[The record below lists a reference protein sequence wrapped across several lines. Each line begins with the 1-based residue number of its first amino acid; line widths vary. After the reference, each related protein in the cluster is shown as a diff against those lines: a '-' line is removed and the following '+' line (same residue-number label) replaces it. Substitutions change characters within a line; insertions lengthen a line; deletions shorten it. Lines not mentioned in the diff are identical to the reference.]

1 LLGVGIALGAVV
13 AIPRACA
20 QETQALKLSPL
31 LEARLREEHVDQT
44 GIADNADALTLRVRA
59 GVLATRGRLNA
70 LVEAEGTLAIV
81 DDYYDGLHGPPT
93 RPLVPDPQ
101 DVAIYRAQIQYKDKH
116 VALTLGRQRISLD
129 DDRFV
134 DAALFRQNGQSFDAV
149 RLEWTGVQGLRADL
163 TYAWN
168 LRTIWGVDGE
178 GARPASTPGT
188 NLFGEV
194 GYTTPLGTITAF
206 GYLVSQDDASFQ
218 GFRLSSQTWGARLS
232 GSQPIASGTKLS
244 YRLSYARQSDW
255 RRNPNNYSA
264 DFYLADIGLDVAHF
278 RVGGGYEV
286 VGASKGAPFTSF
298 QFPVGSGI
306 RYRGWA
312 SKFNPTPPD
321 GVRDLYGSIGYSLPR
336 LGPFKAFGVQ
346 AFYHRFDS
354 DRLVRHYGD
363 ELDALVGGKLGHY
376 ALSLRLAD
384 YYADHFATR
393 TRKAWVQLDW
403 TF

>member
-1 LLGVGIALGAVV
+1 MVAVPH
-13 AIPRACA
+13 ATA
-20 QETQALKLSPL
+20 QQAETIKLSPL
-31 LEARLREEHVDQT
+31 LEARLREEHVDQA
-44 GIADNADALTLRVRA
+44 GIADAADALTLRVRA
-59 GVLATRGRLNA
+59 GIQGTRGRLTA

-101 DVAIYRAQIQYKDKH
+101 DVAIYRAQIQYKDKN

-134 DAALFRQNGQSFDAV
+134 DSALFRQNGQSFDAV
-149 RLEWTGVQGLRADL
+149 RLEWTGVPRLRADL

-168 LRTIWGVDGE
+168 LHTIWGMDGE
-178 GARPASTPGT
+178 GIRPESVPGP

-194 GYTTPLGTITAF
+194 GYTTPIGAVTAF
-206 GYLVSQDDASFQ
+206 GYLVGQDNASFQ
-218 GFRLSSQTWGARLS
+218 GFRLSNQTWGARLS
-232 GSQPIASGTKLS
+232 GNRPIAAAVKLS

-255 RRNPNNYSA
+255 RRNANTYSA
-264 DFYLADIGLDVAHF
+264 DFYLADVGLDIAHV
-278 RVGGGYEV
+278 RVGAGYEV
-286 VGASKGAPFTSF
+286 AGASSGAPFTSF

-321 GVRDLYGSIGYSLPR
+321 GLRDLYGSIGYSLPR

-346 AFYHRFDS
+346 AFYHRFES

-363 ELDALVGGKLGHY
+363 ELDALVGGKLGRY

-384 YYADHFATR
+384 YYADRFATR